1 MRTSSN
7 RMWLYLV
14 ALITAL
20 ASPLASAQEK
30 YPTRPIEFIVP
41 WGPGGGSD
49 QTARKISKLLEKEL
63 GVSVPVINVPGA
75 TGNTGMTKLL
85 TAPADGYSIAILAAE
100 SYALLATQPQKWST
114 DDFAFLATMITLPT
128 GLYVAGDKYAD
139 WKAFE
144 KEARSRP
151 VKVSITGFG
160 GLDDITVNYLVSKG
174 LKLIAVPFAKPG
186 ERYAAVLG
194 GHVDALSSPAGNIKA
209 MVESKQVRPI
219 IFFGSERV
227 PEYKDVPV
235 STELGYDVTLP
246 QRRAV
251 IIKAGTD
258 PARVAILA
266 KALARVAQTEEYKAF
281 LRDAVASP
289 TSYAATAGAT
299 AAMQQDLAQMHAV
312 IKATKK

>member
-7 RMWLYLV
+7 RLWLYLV
-14 ALITAL
+14 AFITAL
-20 ASPLASAQEK
+20 ASPLALAQEK

-49 QTARKISKLLEKEL
+49 QTARKISKLLEAEL
-63 GVSVPVINVPGA
+63 GVSVPVVNVPGA

-85 TAPADGYSIAILAAE
+85 SAPADGYSIAILAAE
-100 SYALLATQPQKWST
+100 SYALLAGQPQRWST
-114 DDFAFLATMITLPT
+114 NDFIFLATMITLPT
-128 GLYVAGDKYAD
+128 GFYVAGDRYAD

-144 KEARSRP
+144 KEARSRA

-174 LKLIAVPFAKPG
+174 LKLVAVPFANPG

-194 GHVDALSSPAGNIKA
+194 GHVDALSSPAGNIKS
-209 MVESKQVRPI
+209 MVESRQLRPI
-219 IFFGSERV
+219 IFFGSERL

-246 QRRAV
+246 QRRVV
-251 IIKAGTD
+251 IIKTGTD

-289 TSYAATAGAT
+289 TSYADTAGAT
-299 AAMQQDLAQMHAV
+299 AAMQQDLAQMRAV
-312 IKATKK
+312 IQATKK